1 MEHTLALGNC
11 LAWWLAGFFSF
22 FASPTFEA
30 EAEEV
35 SAGAKRLA
43 IVANEEGVGLA
54 ASCWLVCELI
64 EARPPRAAS
73 TESDLLVVSSVPA
86 GAVVGNA
93 EDEGA

>member
-1 MEHTLALGNC
+1 MEHTLAIGNC

-22 FASPTFEA
+22 FASPTLEA
-30 EAEEV
+30 DAEEV

-73 TESDLLVVSSVPA
+73 TESDLRVVSSVPA
-86 GAVVGNA
+86 GAVVA
-93 EDEGA
+93 TLEDGGA